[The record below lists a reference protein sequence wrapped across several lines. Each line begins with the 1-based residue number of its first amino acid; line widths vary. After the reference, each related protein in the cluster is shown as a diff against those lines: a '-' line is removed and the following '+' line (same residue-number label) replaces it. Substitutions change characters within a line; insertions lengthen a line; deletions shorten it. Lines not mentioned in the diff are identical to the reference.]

1 VPSQYIKIPMFGG
14 GLITNMDP
22 EDLPIDACSD
32 TLNVDIE
39 VPGKITKRKPRQL
52 TFTIAGAN
60 FKQLM
65 QWSAPT
71 GVNYW
76 IGYETQNKDIEVYNS
91 DFTKQP
97 AGSTLIDYAATSS
110 TNDVKLINF
119 GDEVRVA
126 SDKHEK
132 AKWIGHMTRRYFF
145 DAWQPALVNAA
156 DTGLDLNGAV
166 SSTSSTSF
174 VTDGG
179 VLTVQVGDYLRV
191 DSEVVQI
198 TAITSADANNHT
210 LTVTRGEIG
219 STAATHSDDVSI
231 YFASTLVSSDAT
243 IEYPT
248 TWAYQDITQESAT
261 HGTNATGYYYYKF
274 TAIFDG
280 NQELPLG
287 ESFSTFNLTT
297 ASKPLKIG
305 LKIDTDDFSRRI
317 TGINLYKSFLG
328 TDHTP
333 VYSLARTI
341 PVNTKSTYTTDH
353 VSTSSSSNVGSI
365 VYSPTANFVQGDDNK
380 WVRLH
385 KDNDDLNDYYYIDGV
400 TSKTLTL
407 TKRYVHGSGLV
418 GSFIGLNTSAW
429 GDASGYILLND
440 NGSGTAPVVND
451 WTNASASAIS
461 GGTRDASLYFGLN
474 TVYDAAWDLD
484 NDEKNDWT
492 AKKSSSY
499 RTVDRSFE
507 TMVRTTANFAS
518 YGTSQSITLTNGY
531 YFTSISSGELT
542 LYVYDNGIVEAGI
555 HPLGAKTKVT
565 TNYKYGQWMNGRFFV
580 GNVRLDP
587 GVEDEDHENW
597 IIYSQLN
604 QPDILPISNYIQI
617 KDSQGG
623 KITGLSRLFDDLVV
637 LMENGIF
644 RLYVP
649 SDPSTWSLLESDENV
664 GCIAPNSVVKAGS
677 HVFFGGSDHIY
688 ALDSN
693 FNAFPISEPIRDDY
707 QGSSGLTETRAIYD
721 PKKQRVLFMFGS
733 SNRYMYSFQLNRFR
747 NGELVWNKHDM
758 GTTIPADT
766 LAIDND
772 LNVYTIQNNVS

>member
-1 VPSQYIKIPMFGG
+1 MFGG

-22 EDLPIDACSD
+22 EDLPVDACSD

-52 TFTIAGAN
+52 YKTISGAN

-65 QWSAPT
+65 QWNAPS
-71 GVNYW
+71 GVNHW
-76 IGYETQNKDIEVYNS
+76 VGYETQNKDIELYNS
-91 DFTKQP
+91 DFTIQP
-97 AGSTLIDYAATSS
+97 AGATLVDYSS
-110 TNDVKLINF
+110 SSSMDDVKIINF
-119 GDEVRVA
+119 GDELRIA
-126 SDKHEK
+126 GQKHEK
-132 AKWIGHMTRRYFF
+132 AKWIGHLTRRYFF
-145 DAWQPALVNAA
+145 DAWQPALANAT

-179 VLTVQVGDYLRV
+179 ALTVQIGDYLRV
-191 DSEVVQI
+191 DSEVVQV
-198 TAITSADANNHT
+198 TAITSSDANNHT
-210 LTVTRGEIG
+210 FTVTRGEIG
-219 STAATHSDDVSI
+219 STAATHSDNASI
-231 YFASTLVSSDAT
+231 YFANTLISSDAT
-243 IEYPT
+243 PSYPT
-248 TWAYQDITQESAT
+248 TWAYEDITQETAT

-287 ESFSTFNLTT
+287 ESFSTYNLTT

-305 LKIDTDDFSRRI
+305 LKIDTDDFNRRI
-317 TGINLYKSFLG
+317 TGINLYKSYLG

-341 PVNTKSTYTTDH
+341 PVNTKSTYKTDH

-365 VYSPTANFVQGDDNK
+365 VYTPDNNFVGGDANK
-380 WVRLH
+380 WIRLH
-385 KDNDDLNDYYYIDGV
+385 KDNDSLNDYYYIGSR
-400 TSKTLTL
+400 TGKTAVL

-418 GSFIGLNTSAW
+418 GSFIGLNTTAW
-429 GDASGYILLND
+429 ADASGYIILDD
-440 NGSGTAPVVND
+440 NGSGTAPVVSD
-451 WTNASASAIS
+451 WANASSSAIS
-461 GGTRDASLYFGLN
+461 GGTRDATLYFGLN
-474 TVYDAAWDLD
+474 TIYDAGWDFD

-499 RTVDRSFE
+499 RTIDRSFE

-518 YGTSQSITLTNGY
+518 YGVDQSITLTNGY

-542 LYVYDNGIVEAGI
+542 LYVYDNGIVEGAT

-617 KDSQGG
+617 KDVQGG

-649 SDPSTWSLLESDENV
+649 SDPSSWSLLESDENV
-664 GCIAPNSVVKAGS
+664 GCIAPNSIVKAGS
-677 HVFFGGSDHIY
+677 YVFFAGPDHVY
-688 ALDSN
+688 ALDAN

-707 QGSSGLTETRAIYD
+707 QGSSNLSETRGIYD
-721 PKKQRVLFMFGS
+721 PKKQRIIFLFGDTT
-733 SNRYMYSFQLNRFR
+733 RYMYTLQLNRFKS
-747 NGELVWNKHDM
+747 GEYIWNKHDL
-758 GTTIPADT
+758 GTTVPANI
-766 LAIDND
+766 LATDND
-772 LNVYTIQNNVS
+772 LNIYTIQNNVS

>member
-1 VPSQYIKIPMFGG
+1 MFGG

-22 EDLPIDACSD
+22 EDLPVDACSD

-52 TFTIAGAN
+52 YKTISGSN

-65 QWSAPT
+65 QWNAPN
-71 GVNYW
+71 GVNHW
-76 IGYETQNKDIEVYNS
+76 VGYETQNKDIELYNS
-91 DFTKQP
+91 DFTIQP
-97 AGSTLIDYAATSS
+97 AGSTLVDYSSTSS
-110 TNDVKLINF
+110 MDDVKIINF
-119 GDEVRVA
+119 GDELRIA
-126 SDKHEK
+126 SQKHEK
-132 AKWIGHMTRRYFF
+132 AKWIGHLTRRYFF
-145 DAWQPALVNAA
+145 DTWQPALANAT

-179 VLTVQVGDYLRV
+179 ALTVQVGDYLRV
-191 DSEVVQI
+191 DSEVVQV
-198 TAITSADANNHT
+198 TAITSADASNHT
-210 LTVTRGEIG
+210 LTVTRGKIG
-219 STAATHSDDVSI
+219 STAATHSDNASI
-231 YFASTLVSSDAT
+231 YFANTLISSDAT
-243 IEYPT
+243 LSYPT
-248 TWAYQDITQESAT
+248 TWAYQDITEESAT
-261 HGTNATGYYYYKF
+261 HGTNATGFYYYKF

-287 ESFSTFNLTT
+287 DSFSSYNLTT
-297 ASKPLKIG
+297 ATKPLKIG
-305 LKIDTDDFSRRI
+305 LKIDTDDFNRRI
-317 TGINLYKSFLG
+317 TGINLYKSYLA

-333 VYSLARTI
+333 VYSLAKTI

-353 VSTSSSSNVGSI
+353 ISTSSSSNVGSV
-365 VYSPTANFVQGDDNK
+365 VYTPDNNFVGGDVNK
-380 WVRLH
+380 WIRLH
-385 KDNDDLNDYYYIDGV
+385 KTNEINDYYYIGSR
-400 TSKTLTL
+400 TGKTAVL
-407 TKRYVHGSGLV
+407 TKRYVHGTGLIS
-418 GSFIGLNTSAW
+418 SFAGLNTSFW
-429 GDASGYILLND
+429 GDPSGYIILDD
-440 NGSGTAPVVND
+440 NGSGTAPSVSD
-451 WTNASASAIS
+451 WTDASSSAIG
-461 GGTRDASLYFGLN
+461 GGTRDATLYFGLN
-474 TVYDAAWDLD
+474 TVYDSSWDFD

-507 TMVRTTANFAS
+507 SMVRVTSNFAS
-518 YGTSQSITLTNGY
+518 YGVDQSITLTNGY

-542 LYVYDNGIVEAGI
+542 LYVYDNGIVEAGA

-617 KDSQGG
+617 KDVQGG

-677 HVFFGGSDHIY
+677 YVFFAGPDHIY
-688 ALDSN
+688 AVDSN

-707 QGSSGLTETRAIYD
+707 QGSSNLSETRSIYD
-721 PKKQRVLFMFGS
+721 PKRQRIIFLFGDTT
-733 SNRYMYSFQLNRFR
+733 RYMYTLQLDRFKS
-747 NGELVWNKHDM
+747 GEFIWNKHDL
-758 GTTIPADT
+758 GSTIPANT